1 MLWVSRFDLTIIVS
15 IKKTVFILELR
26 TLMEGNKILNWETLA
41 RNLPQSQF
49 KWKDW
54 DLATLIHLKTGKCN
68 H

>member
-41 RNLPQSQF
+41 RNLPQSQL
-49 KWKDW
+49 KCKDW
-54 DLATLIHLKTGKCN
+54 DLVTIIQEDWKV
-68 H
+68 

>member
-1 MLWVSRFDLTIIVS
+1 MLWVSNLLFDLVIIVS

-54 DLATLIHLKTGKCN
+54 DLATLIQEDWKV
-68 H
+68 